1 MKFDKIISDNTK
13 DLWRNLPEETKK
25 TIKNFD
31 EMYKQIFE
39 ACWKN
44 YKKVGMKKKGKKM
57 VPNCVPK

>member
-57 VPNCVPK
+57 VPNCVLK